1 MINSVLPKFSL
12 LLISTIAAVGFYAAP
27 GIAQPVR
34 ESLSPNKVE
43 KNQDVREIRPSLNPS
58 MGTVLKAKDCPEGTY
73 KVMFKMP
80 IYDDN
85 GLFVIGHKLVPYCI
99 DENTVPAG

>member
-12 LLISTIAAVGFYAAP
+12 FLTSTIAAVSFYAAP
-27 GIAQPVR
+27 GIAQTTP
-34 ESLSPNKVE
+34 ESLSPTKVE
-43 KNQDVREIRPSLNPS
+43 KNQDVREITPSLNPS

-73 KVMFKMP
+73 LVMFKMP
-80 IYDDN
+80 VYDDS
-85 GLFVIGHKLVPYCI
+85 GLFVVGHKLVPYCI

>member
-12 LLISTIAAVGFYAAP
+12 LLTSTIAAVSFYAAP
-27 GIAQPVR
+27 GIAQPAP
-34 ESLSPNKVE
+34 ESLSPSKVE
-43 KNQDVREIRPSLNPS
+43 KNQDVREITPSLNPS

-73 KVMFKMP
+73 LVMFKMP
-80 IYDDN
+80 IYD
-85 GLFVIGHKLVPYCI
+85 GLFVVGHELVPYCI